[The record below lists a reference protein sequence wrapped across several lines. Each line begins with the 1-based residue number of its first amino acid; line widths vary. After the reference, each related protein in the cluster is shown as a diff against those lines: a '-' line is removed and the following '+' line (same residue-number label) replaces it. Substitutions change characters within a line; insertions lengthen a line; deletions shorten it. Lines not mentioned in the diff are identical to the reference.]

1 MGEVRGLV
9 DEVPEENIEQ
19 AEATSP
25 REHDHEGIAGE
36 DGTLLLHLS
45 ATHGLDVPDGTSA
58 ATQSGLHDRL
68 HDQRGA
74 ADD

>member
-1 MGEVRGLV
+1 V

-19 AEATSP
+19 AE
-25 REHDHEGIAGE
+25 
-36 DGTLLLHLS
+36 
-45 ATHGLDVPDGTSA
+45 DVPDGTSA